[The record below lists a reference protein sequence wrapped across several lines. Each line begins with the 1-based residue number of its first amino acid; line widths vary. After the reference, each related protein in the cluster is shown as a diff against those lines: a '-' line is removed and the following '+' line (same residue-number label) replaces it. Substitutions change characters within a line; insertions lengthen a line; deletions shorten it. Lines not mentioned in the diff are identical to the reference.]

1 MNEIGD
7 NDLYIKVAHLK
18 TLVERG
24 VITYIAKRLQRIQKN
39 LRRSGGKVRMTHDEA
54 FSEIITM
61 AQKYAPYYIA
71 EEIMLNQQETDAE
84 IILSESF
91 Q

>member
-1 MNEIGD
+1 MLSPILPSVYN
-7 NDLYIKVAHLK
+7 V
-18 TLVERG
+18 
-24 VITYIAKRLQRIQKN
+24 
-39 LRRSGGKVRMTHDEA
+39 MTHDEA

-71 EEIMLNQQETDAE
+71 EETMLNQQETDAE

>member
-1 MNEIGD
+1 
-7 NDLYIKVAHLK
+7 
-18 TLVERG
+18 
-24 VITYIAKRLQRIQKN
+24 
-39 LRRSGGKVRMTHDEA
+39 MTHDEA

-61 AQKYAPYYIA
+61 AQKYTPYYIA
-71 EEIMLNQQETDAE
+71 EETMLNQQETDAE

>member
-1 MNEIGD
+1 MVLSPILPSDYNVS
-7 NDLYIKVAHLK
+7 K
-18 TLVERG
+18 
-24 VITYIAKRLQRIQKN
+24 KN

-71 EEIMLNQQETDAE
+71 EETMLNQQETDAE
-84 IILSESF
+84 IILSEKFPINQISNNEL
-91 Q
+91 QRDY